1 MRVGAAALAGGMF
14 GVVGT
19 LCFFLAFG
27 TDYWLVASDDCG
39 SYTSQSPTVDNDAN
53 KTETA
58 SEEAVTASPSSL
70 TLLHEGFFW
79 RCAFQME
86 PSAHAVLTTFLTNQ
100 PKSKLCVHGYLFPL
114 PVALGPIPHPNYDA
128 TAVFRGFWTVLVI
141 LGLVSALTG
150 GFLLVCG
157 VPFIS
162 HKLYKLGGA
171 FLISAGKFKDSNMFL
186 WSVCSV
192 KQAAAGNMNVWPKTC
207 AAAVASVSCSRRS
220 HHETQ
225 MLLCR
230 EDLPSSIQTSFSLFL
245 DSLLV
250 PLHAPA
256 VRSVDGGGGRGPLH
270 PAGEGRVVSTRRGF
284 SALRSLLHGG
294 GSRRPSGAR
303 LWVGVHAGGPSAEWQ
318 QMSHSC
324 SQRESRPSFL
334 LPALELAT
342 HLQDVKF
349 LSK

>member
-53 KTETA
+53 KTEMA

-171 FLISAGKFKDSNMFL
+171 FLISAACLFL
-186 WSVCSV
+186 STLLLYVLWMEAVDVARYILQERGELCPHAEVSVLYGPSFMA
-192 KQAAAGNMNVWPKTC
+192 AAAG
-207 AAAVASVSCSRRS
+207 
-220 HHETQ
+220 
-225 MLLCR
+225 
-230 EDLPSSIQTSFSLFL
+230 
-245 DSLLV
+245 V
-250 PLHAPA
+250 PL
-256 VRSVDGGGGRGPLH
+256 VLVSGLVFMLVGR
-270 PAGEGRVVSTRRGF
+270 
-284 SALRSLLHGG
+284 ALS
-294 GSRRPSGAR
+294 GS
-303 LWVGVHAGGPSAEWQ
+303 
-318 QMSHSC
+318 
-324 SQRESRPSFL
+324 
-334 LPALELAT
+334 
-342 HLQDVKF
+342 K
-349 LSK
+349 